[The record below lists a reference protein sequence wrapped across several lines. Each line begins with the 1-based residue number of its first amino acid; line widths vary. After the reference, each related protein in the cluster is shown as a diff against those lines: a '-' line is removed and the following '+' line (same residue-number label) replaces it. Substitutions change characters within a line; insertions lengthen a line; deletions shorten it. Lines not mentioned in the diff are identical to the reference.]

1 MKKAQIENG
10 IVINV
15 IEVDPEQIPEWCEDW
30 PNAEEAG
37 PGWTFV
43 DGAFHPPA
51 QLPTVDDYRASIDA
65 HVEATARSRA
75 YNSAAHLASYAG
87 STVPLWASEAATFIA
102 WRDQVWL
109 TSIGLMQ
116 TLQEP
121 LPIAEVLELL
131 PQIEWPE

>member
-1 MKKAQIENG
+1 MSEPRMIVAWDGETQIVRAALPGE
-10 IVINV
+10 IPD
-15 IEVDPEQIPEWCEDW
+15 DP
-30 PNAEEAG
+30 
-37 PGWTFV
+37 
-43 DGAFHPPA
+43 PPSI
-51 QLPTVDDYRASIDA
+51 DDYRAAIDA

-87 STVPLWASEAATFIA
+87 STVPLWAAEAAAFIA

-109 TSIGLMQ
+109 RAIGLMQ

-121 LPIAEVLELL
+121 LPIAEVLALL

>member
-1 MKKAQIENG
+1 MSERM
-10 IVINV
+10 IVV
-15 IEVDPEQIPEWCEDW
+15 W
-30 PNAEEAG
+30 
-37 PGWTFV
+37 
-43 DGAFHPPA
+43 DGATQIVRPALPGEIPDAPP
-51 QLPTVDDYRASIDA
+51 PTVDDYRAAIDA
-65 HVEATARSRA
+65 HVEATARSRS

-87 STVPLWASEAATFIA
+87 STVPLWASEAAAFIA

>member
-1 MKKAQIENG
+1 MSEPRM
-10 IVINV
+10 IVAWDGDVRVVRPALPGEIQD
-15 IEVDPEQIPEWCEDW
+15 DP
-30 PNAEEAG
+30 
-37 PGWTFV
+37 
-43 DGAFHPPA
+43 PPSI
-51 QLPTVDDYRASIDA
+51 DDYRRAIDA

-75 YNSAAHLASYAG
+75 YNSAAHLASYAA

-121 LPIAEVLELL
+121 LSIAEALELL